1 MYKYFTIL
9 IAIFFLMSGF
19 KSDKPAYML
28 FNKEGKAVKYEKML
42 KQMED
47 ADIVLFGELHDN
59 PISHWLQLELTKDLY
74 KQEGKDLVLGAEMFE
89 SDNQVI
95 MDEYLSGK
103 ISQRNFEAE
112 IRLWPNYK
120 TDYKPLV
127 EFAKDSGLYFVA
139 TNVPRRYASL
149 VNSKGFE
156 GLEELSDEAKTF
168 LPPLP
173 PAYDSTLNCYASM
186 MNMEGMGSHVTPNFP
201 KAQAIKDATMAH
213 FILKN
218 WEPGKLFLHYH
229 GAYHSQNFE
238 SIYWYL
244 KQENPDLKIV
254 TIHSTM
260 QKDVSELKEENTGLA
275 DFTICV
281 DEDMTRTRQN

>member
-1 MYKYFTIL
+1 MNKY
-9 IAIFFLMSGF
+9 IAFIIVSFFLFSAF
-19 KSDKPAYML
+19 KSDKPSYLL
-28 FNKEGKAVKYEKML
+28 FDKKGKTVKYEKML
-42 KQMED
+42 KEIED

-74 KQEGKDLVLGAEMFE
+74 KKEGKNLILGAEMFE
-89 SDNQVI
+89 NDNQVI

-103 ISQRNFEAE
+103 ISQRNFEDE

-149 VNSKGFE
+149 VNKQGFE
-156 GLEELSDEAKTF
+156 GLEELSDEAKAF

-173 PAYDSTLNCYASM
+173 PAYDPTLECYASM
-186 MNMEGMGSHVTPNFP
+186 MKMEGMGSHVTPNFP

-213 FILKN
+213 FILKY
-218 WEPGKLFLHYH
+218 WEPGKQLLHYH
-229 GAYHSQNFE
+229 GAYHSKNFE

-244 KQENPDLKIV
+244 KHENPNLKIV
-254 TIHSTM
+254 TIHSVL
-260 QKDVSELKEENTGLA
+260 QKDVSELKEENTSAA

-281 DEDMTRTRQN
+281 DEDMTRTR

>member
-1 MYKYFTIL
+1 MNKFQIVL
-9 IAIFFLMSGF
+9 VVIFFVFTAF
-19 KSDKPAYML
+19 KTDKPAYSL
-28 FNKEGKAVKYEKML
+28 FNKSGKDIKYEKML
-42 KQMED
+42 KEAED
-47 ADIVLFGELHDN
+47 ADIVLFGESHDN

-74 KQEGKDLVLGAEMFE
+74 DLKKYKLVLGAEMFE

-95 MDEYLSGK
+95 LDEYLGDK
-103 ISQRNFEAE
+103 ISQSSFESEAR
-112 IRLWPNYK
+112 IWPNYK

-127 EFAKDSGLYFVA
+127 EFAKKNKLNFVA
-139 TNVPRRYASL
+139 SNVPRRYAAL
-149 VNSKGFE
+149 VNKKGFE

-173 PAYDSTLNCYASM
+173 VKYDAELNCYKSM
-186 MNMEGMGSHVTPNFP
+186 MEMGGMGSHVTPNFP

-218 WEPGKLFLHYH
+218 WSPGQLLIHYH
-229 GAYHSQNFE
+229 GSYHSENYE

-254 TIHSTM
+254 TIHTVS
-260 QKDVSELKEENTGLA
+260 QKDLAKLEEDNTGKA

-281 DEDMTRTRQN
+281 DEDMTKTR

>member
-1 MYKYFTIL
+1 MNKY
-9 IAIFFLMSGF
+9 IAFIIVSFFLFSAF
-19 KSDKPAYML
+19 KSDKPSYLL
-28 FNKEGKAVKYEKML
+28 FDKKGKTVKYEKML
-42 KQMED
+42 KEIDD

-59 PISHWLQLELTKDLY
+59 PISHWLQLELTKDLF
-74 KQEGKDLVLGAEMFE
+74 KKEGKNLILGAEMFE

-103 ISQRNFEAE
+103 ISQRNFEDE

-149 VNSKGFE
+149 VNKQGFE
-156 GLEELSDEAKTF
+156 GLEELSDEAKAF

-173 PAYDSTLNCYASM
+173 PAYDPTLECYASM
-186 MNMEGMGSHVTPNFP
+186 MKMEGMGSHVTPNFP

-213 FILKN
+213 FILKY
-218 WEPGKLFLHYH
+218 WEPGKVLLHYH

-244 KQENPDLKIV
+244 KHENPDLKIV
-254 TIHSTM
+254 TIHSVL
-260 QKDVSELKEENTGLA
+260 QKDVSELKEENIGAA

-281 DEDMTRTRQN
+281 DEDMTRTR

>member
-1 MYKYFTIL
+1 MNKYQIVLVATFLVFT
-9 IAIFFLMSGF
+9 AF
-19 KSDKPAYML
+19 KTDKPAYYL
-28 FNKEGKAVKYEKML
+28 FNKDGKDIKYEKML
-42 KQMED
+42 KEAED

-59 PISHWLQLELTKDLY
+59 PVSHWLQLELTKDLY
-74 KQEGKDLVLGAEMFE
+74 DLKKDKLVLGAEMFE

-95 MDEYLSGK
+95 LDEYISNM
-103 ISQRNFEAE
+103 ISQGSFESNA
-112 IRLWPNYK
+112 RLWPNYK

-127 EFAKDSGLYFVA
+127 DFARTNNLKFVA
-139 TNVPRRYASL
+139 TNVPRRYASI
-149 VNSKGFE
+149 VNLKGFE
-156 GLEELSDEAKTF
+156 GLDVLSAEAKTF

-173 PAYDSTLNCYASM
+173 IKYDAELNCYKSM
-186 MNMEGMGSHVTPNFP
+186 LEMEGMGSHVTPNFP

-218 WEPGKLFLHYH
+218 WSPGQLFIHYH
-229 GAYHSQNFE
+229 GSYHSENYE

-254 TIHSTM
+254 TVHTVSQGEI
-260 QKDVSELKEENTGLA
+260 SELAEGNTGKA

-281 DEDMTRTRQN
+281 DEDMTKTR

>member
-1 MYKYFTIL
+1 MNKYIAFTIVS
-9 IAIFFLMSGF
+9 FFLFSAF
-19 KSDKPAYML
+19 KSDKPSYLL
-28 FNKEGKAVKYEKML
+28 FDKKGKTVKYEKML
-42 KQMED
+42 KEIED

-74 KQEGKDLVLGAEMFE
+74 KKEGKNLILGAEMFE

-95 MDEYLSGK
+95 MDEYLSDK
-103 ISQRNFEAE
+103 ISQRNFEDE

-149 VNSKGFE
+149 VNKQGFE
-156 GLEELSDEAKTF
+156 GLEELSDEAKAF

-173 PAYDSTLNCYASM
+173 PAYDATLECYASM
-186 MNMEGMGSHVTPNFP
+186 MKMEGMGSHVTPNFP
-201 KAQAIKDATMAH
+201 KAQAIKDATMAY

-218 WEPGKLFLHYH
+218 WEPGKVLLHYH

-244 KQENPDLKIV
+244 KHENPELKIV
-254 TIHSTM
+254 TIHSVM
-260 QKDVSELKEENTGLA
+260 QDDVSELKEDNTGLA

-281 DEDMTRTRQN
+281 DEDMTRTR

>member
-1 MYKYFTIL
+1 MKNIL
-9 IAIFFLMSGF
+9 IFSIVSFVLLSSF
-19 KSDKPAYML
+19 KSDKPAYLL

-42 KQMED
+42 KEIED

-59 PISHWLQLELTKDLY
+59 PISHWLQLELTKELY
-74 KQEGKDLVLGAEMFE
+74 QQNGKNLILGAEMFE

-103 ISQRNFEAE
+103 ISQRNFEDE

-149 VNSKGFE
+149 VNKQGFE
-156 GLEELSDEAKTF
+156 GLEELSDEAKAF

-173 PAYDSTLNCYASM
+173 PAYDPTLDCYASM
-186 MNMEGMGSHVTPNFP
+186 MKMEGMGSHVTPNFP
-201 KAQAIKDATMAH
+201 KAQAIKDATMSH

-218 WEPGKLFLHYH
+218 WEPGKVLIHYH

-244 KQENPDLKIV
+244 KQENPNLKIV
-254 TIHSTM
+254 TIHSVT
-260 QKDVSELKEENTGLA
+260 QDDISELTEKNTGLA

-281 DEDMTRTRQN
+281 DEDMTRTR

>member
-1 MYKYFTIL
+1 MKNIL
-9 IAIFFLMSGF
+9 IFSIVSFVLLSSF
-19 KSDKPAYML
+19 KSDKPAYLL
-28 FNKEGKAVKYEKML
+28 FNKEGKAVKYEKMF
-42 KQMED
+42 KEIED

-59 PISHWLQLELTKDLY
+59 PISHWLQLELTKELY
-74 KQEGKDLVLGAEMFE
+74 QQNGKNLILGAEMFE

-103 ISQRNFEAE
+103 ISQRNFEDE

-149 VNSKGFE
+149 VNKQGFE
-156 GLEELSDEAKTF
+156 GLEELSDEAKAF

-173 PAYDSTLNCYASM
+173 PAYDPTLDCYASM
-186 MNMEGMGSHVTPNFP
+186 MKMEGMGSHVTPNFP

-218 WEPGKLFLHYH
+218 WEPGKVLLHYH

-244 KQENPDLKIV
+244 KHENPALRIV
-254 TIHSTM
+254 TIHSVT
-260 QKDVSELKEENTGLA
+260 QDDISELTEENKGAA

-281 DEDMTRTRQN
+281 DEDMTRTR